1 MIIGIVNQK
10 GGVGKTTLAVNL
22 AGAQV
27 RGGSS
32 VCIIDTDPQGSVLQW
47 QAIDPASR
55 IAVRHMPAQFNRK
68 TILPLRRKHDHL
80 LIDSPPALEQIT
92 VEILR
97 LVDAVII
104 PVTPSPLDIWSANET
119 IKLIKSM
126 QRRNR
131 KLAPNLL
138 VYRRIP
144 GTQMGSQ
151 ARDALKNYGLPVFK
165 TQIAQ
170 RIAYVEAMNTGLS
183 VVDYAPHSKAAG
195 EIRALAEEI
204 F

>member
-1 MIIGIVNQK
+1 
-10 GGVGKTTLAVNL
+10 
-22 AGAQV
+22 
-27 RGGSS
+27 
-32 VCIIDTDPQGSVLQW
+32 
-47 QAIDPASR
+47 
-55 IAVRHMPAQFNRK
+55 
-68 TILPLRRKHDHL
+68 
-80 LIDSPPALEQIT
+80 
-92 VEILR
+92 
-97 LVDAVII
+97 
-104 PVTPSPLDIWSANET
+104 VTPSPLDIWSANKT

-126 QRRNR
+126 QRQNK

-144 GTQMGSQ
+144 GTRMGSQ